1 MSERSPLLQ
10 PPTISPRPHVASPS
24 TWTSVLFFSWL
35 SPILKLGYEKT
46 LEFDDLYTLSP
57 VHESKFVFQQFQSR
71 WSKLKAS
78 TIPPAKPSVLRA
90 LLTVFGWR
98 ILLAGVLR
106 LIRAT
111 LLFTAPLV
119 LKAMIAFLKKNDAPT
134 SRGYYLAA
142 IIFVSG
148 IVQSLSIRQYSYLS
162 QEIGMCFRAA
172 IQSAVYQKSLVIA
185 PSAKRSSGQVT
196 NLMSVDA
203 MRVQKL
209 AVDLHSIWGIPYLIL
224 LSCVLLWQ
232 EIGVSFLAG
241 LGVIAL
247 FIPLTLFAAKYMKS
261 IQKIVMMAK
270 DARTKLCNEVW
281 GGIKV
286 IKFQAWEKALLE
298 SIQTKRATELDQLRV
313 FLRLR
318 SLASAL
324 SSSLPAF
331 VATASFSKYICL
343 GNSLDVGTA
352 LTTMALFN
360 ILRLPLQNIPD
371 IMNSIVE
378 ALLSLDRIRDYLLE
392 EERLD
397 ITSGALESPGV
408 VLRDATLQIP
418 QTDEPFLENVNFKAS
433 SRSLVALVGPTGSG
447 KSSFLRAI
455 LGDAL
460 VVNGRLFKNG
470 SIAYV
475 AQHPF
480 ILNATIRENIL
491 FGLPFDQA
499 RYTLALSC
507 CCLND
512 DLATLG
518 AGDLTEIGD
527 RGSTLSGGQRTLIAL
542 ARAIYQDA
550 SIYLL
555 DDVLASVDNHVGAH
569 VFREC
574 IKGALQDKLVILVTN
589 ASNVLGSCDR
599 VVVLEN
605 KVIAAD
611 GPLAEVQNHPYL
623 VNLRRNSQSTG
634 DSKNTGIR
642 PTAGVSAE
650 IAKAPSGR
658 AISAKLI
665 ADEDRTRGVT
675 SWRVYSVWLQ
685 ACGGWPMVL
694 LVISIYVVCE
704 GMSVAASMWLS
715 FWSEHGDSTTVWFYM
730 GVFVVLQL
738 TSVLFVY
745 FRASELYMAGIRGS
759 ESLFESI
766 LGHLLTAP
774 MSFFDSTPLGRLAN
788 RFAADVYTAD
798 ESLSATW
805 GALLATAITVMSTL
819 ATIIG
824 VTPLFLVMILPIG
837 YGYART
843 QLYYIKTSRELQRLV
858 SISKSPVLS
867 FFGETLDGLST
878 IRALP
883 GIPDVFTARM
893 HSILDRNLQAILLDF
908 SVDCWLTLRLDVVGT
923 LISTFAALC
932 AVLQHGSTSAM
943 FAGLAGVALSY
954 AFTITKNMTQSV
966 TNYSSLQTQMVAIE
980 RLDAY
985 AHLPREDTQSLIRQR
1000 DDIDKAWPPAG
1011 AVEFDQVRLR
1021 YQPQLPLVLHN
1032 VTFSI
1037 PPRAKVGIVGRTGAG
1052 KSSLTAALF
1061 RLVELASGSI
1071 FIDGVNIATLPLSTL
1086 RHAVSIIPQD
1096 PVLFSGSIRF
1106 NLDPTGEADDKALW
1120 QVVHR
1125 AHLASITSLDAV
1137 VEERGLN
1144 FSLGERQLVCIAR
1157 ALLKQSKVIV
1167 MDEATASIDLNADR
1181 LIQATVREV
1190 FADCTTITIAH
1201 RLDTILD
1208 ADAVLVMDQG
1218 VVAEI
1223 GAPAQLLQDSDSL
1236 FYQLSKRHAML

>member
-1 MSERSPLLQ
+1 M
-10 PPTISPRPHVASPS
+10 
-24 TWTSVLFFSWL
+24 
-35 SPILKLGYEKT
+35 
-46 LEFDDLYTLSP
+46 
-57 VHESKFVFQQFQSR
+57 
-71 WSKLKAS
+71 KANA
-78 TIPPAKPSVLRA
+78 IPPAKPSVLRA
-90 LLTVFGWR
+90 LLTVFRWR

-119 LKAMIAFLKKNDAPT
+119 LKAMIAFLKKPDAPT

-203 MRVQKL
+203 TRVQKL
-209 AVDLHSIWGIPYLIL
+209 AVALHSIWGIPYLIL
-224 LSCVLLWQ
+224 LS
-232 EIGVSFLAG
+232 
-241 LGVIAL
+241 
-247 FIPLTLFAAKYMKS
+247 Y
-261 IQKIVMMAK
+261 
-270 DARTKLCNEVW
+270 ARTKLCNEVW

-286 IKFQAWEKALLE
+286 IKFQAWEKALLG
-298 SIQTKRATELDQLRV
+298 SIQIKRATELNQLRV

-331 VATASFSKYICL
+331 VAIASFSMYICL

-397 ITSGALESPGV
+397 ITSGTLESPGV
-408 VLRDATLQIP
+408 VLRDTTLQIP
-418 QTDEPFLENVNFKAS
+418 QTDEPFLANVNFKAS

-447 KSSFLRAI
+447 K
-455 LGDAL
+455 
-460 VVNGRLFKNG
+460 LFKNG

-480 ILNATIRENIL
+480 ILNATVRENIL

-499 RYTLALSC
+499 RYALALSC

-512 DLATLG
+512 ALATLG

-605 KVIAAD
+605 KIIAAD
-611 GPLAEVQNHPYL
+611 GPLAEVQDHPYL
-623 VNLRRNSQSTG
+623 VNLRHNPQPTG
-634 DSKNTGIR
+634 DSMNTSIR
-642 PTAGVSAE
+642 PTADVSAQT
-650 IAKAPSGR
+650 AKAPSGR
-658 AISAKLI
+658 AISGKLI

-745 FRASELYMAGIRGS
+745 FRASEPYMAGIRGS

-798 ESLSATW
+798 ESLSTTW
-805 GALLATAITVMSTL
+805 GALLATAITVLSTL

-824 VTPLFLVMILPIG
+824 VTPLFLVVILPIG

-883 GIPDVFTARM
+883 GISDVFTVRM

-908 SVDCWLTLRLDVVGT
+908 SVDCWLTLRLDIVGT

-985 AHLPREDTQSLIRQR
+985 AHLPREDTQSLIRQC
-1000 DDIDKAWPPAG
+1000 DDVGKGWPPAG
-1011 AVEFDQVRLR
+1011 TVEFDQVCLR

-1032 VTFSI
+1032 VTFSV

-1071 FIDGVNIATLPLSTL
+1071 SIDGVNIATLPLSTL

-1106 NLDPTGEADDKALW
+1106 NLDPSGEADDKALW

-1125 AHLASITSLDAV
+1125 
-1137 VEERGLN
+1137 RGLN

-1157 ALLKQSKVIV
+1157 ALLKQSKVVV

-1236 FYQLSKRHAML
+1236 FYQLSERHAML

>member
-1 MSERSPLLQ
+1 MS
-10 PPTISPRPHVASPS
+10 
-24 TWTSVLFFSWL
+24 
-35 SPILKLGYEKT
+35 
-46 LEFDDLYTLSP
+46 
-57 VHESKFVFQQFQSR
+57 
-71 WSKLKAS
+71 
-78 TIPPAKPSVLRA
+78 
-90 LLTVFGWR
+90 
-98 ILLAGVLR
+98 
-106 LIRAT
+106 
-111 LLFTAPLV
+111 
-119 LKAMIAFLKKNDAPT
+119 
-134 SRGYYLAA
+134 
-142 IIFVSG
+142 
-148 IVQSLSIRQYSYLS
+148 
-162 QEIGMCFRAA
+162 
-172 IQSAVYQKSLVIA
+172 
-185 PSAKRSSGQVT
+185 
-196 NLMSVDA
+196 
-203 MRVQKL
+203 
-209 AVDLHSIWGIPYLIL
+209 
-224 LSCVLLWQ
+224 
-232 EIGVSFLAG
+232 
-241 LGVIAL
+241 
-247 FIPLTLFAAKYMKS
+247 
-261 IQKIVMMAK
+261 
-270 DARTKLCNEVW
+270 
-281 GGIKV
+281 
-286 IKFQAWEKALLE
+286 
-298 SIQTKRATELDQLRV
+298 
-313 FLRLR
+313 
-318 SLASAL
+318 
-324 SSSLPAF
+324 
-331 VATASFSKYICL
+331 
-343 GNSLDVGTA
+343 
-352 LTTMALFN
+352 
-360 ILRLPLQNIPD
+360 
-371 IMNSIVE
+371 
-378 ALLSLDRIRDYLLE
+378 
-392 EERLD
+392 
-397 ITSGALESPGV
+397 
-408 VLRDATLQIP
+408 
-418 QTDEPFLENVNFKAS
+418 
-433 SRSLVALVGPTGSG
+433 
-447 KSSFLRAI
+447 
-455 LGDAL
+455 
-460 VVNGRLFKNG
+460 LFKNG

-480 ILNATIRENIL
+480 ILNATVRENIL

-499 RYTLALSC
+499 RYALALSC

-512 DLATLG
+512 ALATLG

-605 KVIAAD
+605 KIIAAD
-611 GPLAEVQNHPYL
+611 GPLAEVQDHPYL
-623 VNLRRNSQSTG
+623 VNLRHNPQPTG
-634 DSKNTGIR
+634 DSMNTSIR
-642 PTAGVSAE
+642 PTADVSAQT
-650 IAKAPSGR
+650 AKAPSGR
-658 AISAKLI
+658 AISGKLI

-745 FRASELYMAGIRGS
+745 FRASEPYMAGIRGS

-798 ESLSATW
+798 ESLSTTW
-805 GALLATAITVMSTL
+805 GALLATAITVLSTL

-824 VTPLFLVMILPIG
+824 VTPLFLVVILPIG

-883 GIPDVFTARM
+883 GISDVFTVRM

-908 SVDCWLTLRLDVVGT
+908 SVDCWLTLRLDIVGT

-985 AHLPREDTQSLIRQR
+985 AHLPREDTQSLIRQC
-1000 DDIDKAWPPAG
+1000 DDVGKGWPPAG
-1011 AVEFDQVRLR
+1011 TVEFDQVCLR

-1032 VTFSI
+1032 VTFSV

-1071 FIDGVNIATLPLSTL
+1071 SIDGVNIATLPLSTL

-1106 NLDPTGEADDKALW
+1106 NLDPSGEADDKALW

-1125 AHLASITSLDAV
+1125 
-1137 VEERGLN
+1137 RGLN

-1157 ALLKQSKVIV
+1157 ALLKQSKVVV

-1236 FYQLSKRHAML
+1236 FYQLSERHAML

>member
-1 MSERSPLLQ
+1 
-10 PPTISPRPHVASPS
+10 
-24 TWTSVLFFSWL
+24 
-35 SPILKLGYEKT
+35 
-46 LEFDDLYTLSP
+46 
-57 VHESKFVFQQFQSR
+57 
-71 WSKLKAS
+71 
-78 TIPPAKPSVLRA
+78 
-90 LLTVFGWR
+90 
-98 ILLAGVLR
+98 
-106 LIRAT
+106 
-111 LLFTAPLV
+111 
-119 LKAMIAFLKKNDAPT
+119 
-134 SRGYYLAA
+134 
-142 IIFVSG
+142 
-148 IVQSLSIRQYSYLS
+148 
-162 QEIGMCFRAA
+162 
-172 IQSAVYQKSLVIA
+172 
-185 PSAKRSSGQVT
+185 
-196 NLMSVDA
+196 
-203 MRVQKL
+203 
-209 AVDLHSIWGIPYLIL
+209 
-224 LSCVLLWQ
+224 
-232 EIGVSFLAG
+232 
-241 LGVIAL
+241 
-247 FIPLTLFAAKYMKS
+247 
-261 IQKIVMMAK
+261 MAK

-286 IKFQAWEKALLE
+286 IKFQAWEKALLG
-298 SIQTKRATELDQLRV
+298 SIQIKRATELNQLRV

-331 VATASFSKYICL
+331 VAIASFSMYICL

-397 ITSGALESPGV
+397 ITSGTLESPGV
-408 VLRDATLQIP
+408 VLRDTTLQIP
-418 QTDEPFLENVNFKAS
+418 QTDEPFLANVNFKAS

-447 KSSFLRAI
+447 K
-455 LGDAL
+455 
-460 VVNGRLFKNG
+460 LFKNG

-480 ILNATIRENIL
+480 ILNATVRENIL

-499 RYTLALSC
+499 RYALALSC

-512 DLATLG
+512 ALATLG

-605 KVIAAD
+605 KIIAAD
-611 GPLAEVQNHPYL
+611 GPLAEVQDHPYL
-623 VNLRRNSQSTG
+623 VNLRHNPQPTG
-634 DSKNTGIR
+634 DSMNTSIR
-642 PTAGVSAE
+642 PTADVSAQT
-650 IAKAPSGR
+650 AKAPSGR
-658 AISAKLI
+658 AISGKLI

-745 FRASELYMAGIRGS
+745 FRASEPYMAGIRGS

-798 ESLSATW
+798 ESLSTTW
-805 GALLATAITVMSTL
+805 GALLATAITVLSTL

-824 VTPLFLVMILPIG
+824 VTPLFLVVILPIG

-883 GIPDVFTARM
+883 GISDVFTVRM

-908 SVDCWLTLRLDVVGT
+908 SVDCWLTLRLDIVGT

-985 AHLPREDTQSLIRQR
+985 AHLPREDTQSLIRQC
-1000 DDIDKAWPPAG
+1000 DDVGKGWPPAG
-1011 AVEFDQVRLR
+1011 TVEFDQVCLR

-1032 VTFSI
+1032 VTFSV

-1071 FIDGVNIATLPLSTL
+1071 SIDGVNIATLPLSTL

-1106 NLDPTGEADDKALW
+1106 NLDPSGEADDKALW

-1125 AHLASITSLDAV
+1125 
-1137 VEERGLN
+1137 RGLN

-1157 ALLKQSKVIV
+1157 ALLKQSKVVV

-1236 FYQLSKRHAML
+1236 FYQLSERHAML